1 MRPGAGAIA
10 RMGFVGRI
18 HGNSHTKG
26 TTMLQRITKILFVVL
41 AIAAPHQLLAGS
53 DPNDCEGCKDPALF
67 NRMPG
72 FHIYRTQDVDFDRF
86 EFPVASGKSEQ
97 VEGHHFYY
105 DYYANEGIKL
115 PSGLQVVANYTN
127 AAKAVGGKKVYEYED
142 GGTQYATLKVVKNDR
157 ETWVMVEAGNNG
169 MYKVNIVEKQLMRQ
183 DVVANAESLAGMIKE
198 TGKAAVYGI
207 YFDTGKSEVKPASAP
222 TIAEV
227 VKLLNAEPALKLYV
241 VGHTDNVGG
250 FDYNVKLSQSRA
262 ASVVSALV
270 GKGIAASRLVPFGAG
285 PTSPAASNS
294 TEEGRAKNRRVE
306 LVAQ

>member
-1 MRPGAGAIA
+1 
-10 RMGFVGRI
+10 
-18 HGNSHTKG
+18 
-26 TTMLQRITKILFVVL
+26 MLQRITKALLLVLFVV
-41 AIAAPHQLLAGS
+41 AQQQVMAGS

-86 EFPVASGKSEQ
+86 DFPVGSGKSEQ
-97 VEGHHFYY
+97 AEGHHLYY
-105 DYYANEGIKL
+105 DYYANEGIKI
-115 PSGLQVVANYTN
+115 PSGLQVVANYAN
-127 AAKAVGGKKVYEYED
+127 AAKAIGGKKLYEYED
-142 GGTQYATLKVVKNDR
+142 GGTQYATLKVVKSDR
-157 ETWVMVEAGNNG
+157 EVWVMIEAGSNG

-207 YFDTGKSEVKPASAP
+207 YFDTDKSEVKPESAP

-227 VKLLNAEPALKLYV
+227 VKLLSATPALKLYV

-250 FDYNVKLSQSRA
+250 FDHNVKLSQSRA
-262 ASVVSALV
+262 ASVVNALV
-270 GKGIAASRLVPFGAG
+270 VKGIVASRLVPFGAG
-285 PTSPAASNS
+285 PTSPAAANT